1 MRKHYIRTI
10 LFLFCHVPWQRCSHY
25 SIVKL
30 IITIM
35 HLKLALKSKRLF
47 NVKLNLSEYS
57 NRETMKH
64 RRAKISNKGNST
76 EGLTKDQKYDKR
88 CYVHTYIKYPKHS
101 RFDISC
107 FCRQDCFFFLFFMQF
122 VFHHKIQLKNLAN
135 LP

>member
-10 LFLFCHVPWQRCSHY
+10 LFLFCHVPWQRCPHY

-88 CYVHTYIKYPKHS
+88 CYVHTYIKYPKHA

-107 FCRQDCFFFLFFMQF
+107 FCRQDWVFF
-122 VFHHKIQLKNLAN
+122 
-135 LP
+135 